1 VSQHLPAGR
10 PQPRFRSDGT
20 FTIVQL
26 TDVHWHNGE
35 PADLQTRALIERVLD
50 AERPD
55 LVALTGDILGG
66 KDVDD
71 PARAYVEAVRPI
83 EERGIPWAAV
93 FGNHDDEASLSRLD
107 LLDVW
112 RAQPHCL
119 SERGPEAITGVG
131 NYVVRV
137 GSAGT
142 DSLAA
147 ALYFIDSNSYSGS
160 KRTQYAWIAQDQ
172 LAWYLETSRTL
183 RRQYAT
189 ANALPALAFF
199 HIPLPEY
206 DEVWDLQVC
215 RGSKY
220 EQVCCPPINSGFFAA
235 LVEAGDVMGC
245 FVGHDHIND
254 YEGELSGIRL
264 CYGRGTGDACY
275 GRKGFQRGARVIRLR
290 EGERSFSTWV
300 RLADGT
306 VITDSVLHPP
316 AGRVLSV
323 DGQTP
328 AALPTAL

>member
-1 VSQHLPAGR
+1 VSHHFNRGR
-10 PQPRFRSDGT
+10 PELHFRSDGT

-35 PADLQTRALIERVLD
+35 PADLRTRALIERVLD

-71 PARAYVEAVRPI
+71 PARAYGEVVRPI

-93 FGNHDDEASLSRLD
+93 FGNHDDEAKLSRLE
-107 LLDVW
+107 LLDAW
-112 RAQPHCL
+112 RAHPHCL
-119 SERGPEAITGVG
+119 SERGPEKITGVG

-142 DSLAA
+142 ASLAA
-147 ALYFIDSNSYSGS
+147 ALYFLDSNSYSDLRGG
-160 KRTQYAWIAQDQ
+160 QYAWIARDQ
-172 LAWYLETSRTL
+172 IGWYLETSRAL
-183 RRQYAT
+183 GEEYDPEKS
-189 ANALPALAFF
+189 LPALAFF

-206 DEVWDLQVC
+206 DQVWDLKVC
-215 RGSKY
+215 RGSKF
-220 EQVCCPPINSGFFAA
+220 EPVCCPARNSGFFAA

-264 CYGRGTGDACY
+264 CFGRTTGDACY
-275 GRKGFQRGARVIRLR
+275 GKKGFQRGARVIRLR
-290 EGERSFSTWV
+290 EGERRFSTWV

-306 VITDSVLHPP
+306 IITDPAPHLP
-316 AGRVLSV
+316 AGRVLST
-323 DGQTP
+323 G
-328 AALPTAL
+328 